1 MGAGQ
6 HVTASIIIVNW
17 NGRHWLEQCL
27 PTLAAQSFRDFEV
40 IVVDN
45 GSTDGS
51 AAWLA
56 EAWPAVRVMALPEN
70 VGFAAG
76 NNVGI
81 RAAVGRYVI
90 TLNNDTRVAPHWL
103 AALVEAAEAP
113 DVGMVASKMVQWQ
126 HPDRLDSAGIEVDWA
141 GVAWNRSWGEPAET
155 AVAPADIF
163 GPCAGA
169 ALYRRDML
177 KGIGLFDDS
186 FFIFYEDVD
195 LAWRAQRAGWRCRFA
210 PDALVYHWHS
220 AAMNAIPDRKLFLL
234 ARNRFWCTLK
244 NYPLPGL
251 VAALP
256 LIVLVESLSAAY
268 QTLRN
273 HSGAPLRG
281 RWAAL
286 KGAHRV
292 WQRRNPHYANKAPL
306 VPLRWRRPAGLSG

>member
-1 MGAGQ
+1 MGTGPNVA
-6 HVTASIIIVNW
+6 ASIIIVNW

-27 PTLAAQSFRDFEV
+27 PALNAQTFRDYEV

-56 EAWPAVRVMALPEN
+56 QAWPAVRVMALPEN

-81 RAAVGRYVI
+81 RAAGGRYVI

-103 AALVEAAEAP
+103 AALVQAAEAP
-113 DVGMVASKMVQWQ
+113 GVGMVASKMVQWQ
-126 HPDRLDSAGIEVDWA
+126 HPEKLDSAGIEVDWA
-141 GVAWNRSWGEPAET
+141 GVAWNRGWGEPAET
-155 AVAPADIF
+155 ATAPADIF

-177 KGIGLFDDS
+177 DGIGLFDES
-186 FFIFYEDVD
+186 FFIFYEDAD
-195 LAWRAQRAGWRCRFA
+195 LAWRAQRAGWRCRYA
-210 PDALVYHWHS
+210 PDALVHHWHS
-220 AAMNAIPDRKLFLL
+220 AAMTAIPDRKLFLL
-234 ARNRFWCTLK
+234 ARNRLWCTLK

-251 VAALP
+251 LAAFP
-256 LIVLVESLSAAY
+256 LIGLAELFSAAY
-268 QTLRN
+268 QALRN
-273 HSGAPLRG
+273 RSSAPLRG

-286 KGAHRV
+286 QRARQV
-292 WQRRNPHYANKAPL
+292 WRQRKPRYANRAPL
-306 VPLRWRRPAGLSG
+306 VPPRWRRLAGLSG